1 MTETKHP
8 ASIFIALVVLFGI
21 LSVSTSSI
29 FIRFA
34 QADSVNSF
42 VIAGSRLLVA
52 SLVLTPIALTK
63 HRLELRNISKKDLA
77 YGAISG
83 FFLAFHFFSWI
94 TSLEYATIVSSVV
107 LVTTTPLWVAVLAP
121 IFLREKINS
130 TMGLGIII
138 ALVGGVLIAMADGCV
153 WAGGL
158 VCEDL
163 STITQGGSFY
173 GNFLATFGA
182 WMAAGYILIGR
193 RLRSKLSLIPY
204 IFIVYGFAAI
214 FSLIFILSA
223 GYKITG
229 FQHST
234 YGWLILLGLVPQLF
248 GHSSF
253 NWALRYLNATM
264 VSVMLLGEPIGS
276 TILGFIIFKEVP
288 DALTLFGGGLIL
300 AGIFVTSAAT
310 GKK

>member
-1 MTETKHP
+1 MKETKQP
-8 ASIFIALVVLFGI
+8 AAIFIALVVLFGI

-34 QADSVNSF
+34 QTDSVNSL
-42 VIAGSRLLVA
+42 VIATSRLLVA
-52 SLVLTPIALTK
+52 TLVLTPFALIN
-63 HRLELRNISKKDLA
+63 HREELGSISKKDLLF
-77 YGAISG
+77 GAISG
-83 FFLAFHFFSWI
+83 FFLSLHFFSWI
-94 TSLEYATIVSSVV
+94 TSLEYTTIVSSVV
-107 LVTTTPLWVAVLAP
+107 LVTTTPLWVAILAP
-121 IFLREKINS
+121 VFLREKINS
-130 TMGLGIII
+130 AMTVGIAI
-138 ALVGGVLIAMADGCV
+138 ALAGGVLIAMANGCV
-153 WAGGL
+153 WSNGL
-158 VCEDL
+158 VCEDI
-163 STITQGGSFY
+163 SKIVKGGSFF

-204 IFIVYGFAAI
+204 IFIVYGFAAA
-214 FSLIFILSA
+214 FSLIFILFA
-223 GYKITG
+223 GYTVSG
-229 FQHST
+229 FQPST
-234 YGWLILLGLVPQLF
+234 YLWLILLGLVPQLF

-288 DALTLFGGGLIL
+288 DVLTLSGGALIL